1 MMKGEKGFALVEVLV
16 VTAITGFIF
25 SVLGVA
31 IHHVVTIPEEGNDR
45 ITALHE
51 LQNVAHW
58 VNIDGQMA
66 QSATG
71 GGELVLTLPD
81 DSLISYT
88 LAGADLLRVTS
99 SSNRTLARNITSAN
113 FSIQDRVITMDLTS
127 APDGRWGVSENETY
141 KICLRPDEE

>member
-1 MMKGEKGFALVEVLV
+1 MMKREQGFTYVELLIII
-16 VTAITGFIF
+16 AITGFIF
-25 SVLGVA
+25 SILGVA

-71 GGELVLTLPD
+71 GNELVLTLPD
-81 DSLISYT
+81 ASSISYT
-88 LAGADLLRVTS
+88 LVGTDLYRINST
-99 SSNRTLARNITSAN
+99 SNRTLAQNIYSAN
-113 FSIQDRVITMDLTS
+113 FSIQDRLITMDLTS
-127 APDGRWGVSENETY
+127 APSGRWGVSENATY